1 MARILLALTTG
12 SLLACGDRLALSN
25 GTPDDVPD
33 EGLLCS
39 QSLLQLHSPSVLP
52 RDQLA
57 RDPLHRAGMWA
68 SRGSILSAI
77 ASLSDAAAS
86 AVAFLSYAFRAA
98 AGADRFPR
106 TVPGNRTQARQHLA
120 VFTARQSP
128 QPPLLPAPPLL
139 PDPVGSTETDAHPED
154 LFPPQGTP
162 NKDIDP
168 GFAFFMS
175 APPLDWLIL
184 FVVCVV
190 LFVFDMLVLQ
200 RFQQSFRTH
209 VWTLVFWVFV
219 AVAFCILTYFRFGK
233 ELALNWCTGYLLEWI
248 LSMDNLF
255 VFHLVFETYKTPA
268 KQTHK
273 AVFLGIVGAVVI
285 RMIFF
290 IAVSGLLNAFQW
302 VRYPFGALLIW
313 SGIQAARGED
323 EDDDVKDTYIVRG
336 CKWLL
341 GNRLLEDYDGEGR
354 LVVTKDGT
362 TQFTL
367 LLLVVAIIELSDVLF
382 ALDSVSAK
390 IAQIPQ
396 QYIAFSSTCIA
407 MYGLRALFFIVKDL
421 VKMFELLQYGLC
433 LILVWIG
440 LELMLSHWLHVGAGA
455 VCVLIAS
462 IFAVFTV
469 ASVARRR
476 VIGEADSKEP
486 STKASS
492 RESPD
497 DAFESEAT
505 ASNADSAQ
513 GNKAFRAS

>member
-52 RDQLA
+52 RDQFA
-57 RDPLHRAGMWA
+57 HDPLHRAGMWA

-255 VFHLVFETYKTPA
+255 VFHIVFEAYKTPA

-323 EDDDVKDTYIVRG
+323 EEEDVKDTYIVRG
-336 CKWLL
+336 CKWVF
-341 GNRLLEDYDGEGR
+341 GKRLLDDYDPDGR
-354 LVVTKDGT
+354 LVVQSQDGT

-367 LLLVVAIIELSDVLF
+367 LVLVVAILELSDVVF

-390 IAQIPQ
+390 IAQIPH
-396 QYIAFSSTCIA
+396 QYIAFSSTCLA
-407 MYGLRALFFIVKDL
+407 MYGLRSLFFIIKDL
-421 VKMFELLQYGLC
+421 VEMFDLLQYGLC

-455 VCVLIAS
+455 VCILIAS
-462 IFAVFTV
+462 IFLVFTL

-476 VIGEADSKEP
+476 CVPEAEAEAPSPKGPAGFGE
-486 STKASS
+486 
-492 RESPD
+492 
-497 DAFESEAT
+497 DAFEGRPSARAEAGAT
-505 ASNADSAQ
+505 SA
-513 GNKAFRAS
+513 NPCI

>member
-1 MARILLALTTG
+1 MARSVLALLAG
-12 SLLACGDRLALSN
+12 FLLACVGGQESSDGKIDDA
-25 GTPDDVPD
+25 PDD
-33 EGLLCS
+33 GLLCW
-39 QSLLQLHSPSVLP
+39 QSLLQLQSPSVSP
-52 RDQLA
+52 RDLPVP
-57 RDPLHRAGMWA
+57 RSLDWD
-68 SRGSILSAI
+68 SIRFQGFALSAI
-77 ASLSDAAAS
+77 AFLGDACK
-86 AVAFLSYAFRAA
+86 A
-98 AGADRFPR
+98 AGGSEIFAPASW
-106 TVPGNRTQARQHLA
+106 VNATQAIRQPDDTKHL
-120 VFTARQSP
+120 FKDTR
-128 QPPLLPAPPLL
+128 
-139 PDPVGSTETDAHPED
+139 D
-154 LFPPQGTP
+154 LFPPQGTR
-162 NKDIDP
+162 NRDENP
-168 GFAFFMS
+168 GWSFFKS
-175 APPLDWLIL
+175 APVTDWVIL
-184 FVVCVV
+184 FVVCNV
-190 LFVFDMLVLQ
+190 LFFFDLLVLQ
-200 RFQQSFRTH
+200 RFESSFRTH
-209 VWTLVFWVFV
+209 IWTLVFWVFV
-219 AVAFCILTYFRFGK
+219 AVAFDILTYFRFGK
-233 ELALNWCTGYLLEWI
+233 EMALNWCTGYLLEWI

-255 VFHLVFETYKTPA
+255 VFHIIFETYKTPEA
-268 KQTHK
+268 QTHK
-273 AVFLGIVGAVVI
+273 AVFLGIVGAVVT
-285 RMIFF
+285 RMVFF
-290 IAVSGLLNAFQW
+290 MAVSELLNAFQW